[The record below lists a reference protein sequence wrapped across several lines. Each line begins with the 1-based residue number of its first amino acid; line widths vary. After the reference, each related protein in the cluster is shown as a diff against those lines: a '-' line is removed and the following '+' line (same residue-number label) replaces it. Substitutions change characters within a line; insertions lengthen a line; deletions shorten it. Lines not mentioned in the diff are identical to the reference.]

1 MDKNFSSAC
10 DNFTGPEHPDPGSPK
25 VRSQVLFW
33 NICVLHIKV
42 EQKWRNIH
50 QCDKRNRQNGNDTLV
65 ICYPCH
71 LKPLTE
77 MWWKNLPSLLRIST
91 LFRKHQERSPLNFY
105 SYPVISLCICRCPA
119 TQTMWLYN
127 TYRNFA
133 NTSLWKHEAHQ
144 NNLGWNTGQL
154 KITAPE
160 SQERRDAPYPPLHP
174 RSNRHM
180 RCNPLLAQSCGY
192 RRNYSSSLIW
202 SPKNLGL
209 RLFIDL
215 VTKYLWKMIS
225 WTVLRSQ
232 CTRHTYFKNTLLEAQ
247 GKWKWP

>member
-77 MWWKNLPSLLRIST
+77 TRWKNSPSLLRIST
-91 LFRKHQERSPLNFY
+91 LFRKYWERSPVDFY
-105 SYPVISLCICRCPA
+105 SHRVLGVRICRRPETQA
-119 TQTMWLYN
+119 TRLYK
-127 TYRNFA
+127 TYKNCA
-133 NTSLWKHEAHQ
+133 NASLWTDEAQQ
-144 NNLGWNTGQL
+144 NNLGWHTGSWKSQL
-154 KITAPE
+154 RTEEMLPTHRCIQGATGT
-160 SQERRDAPYPPLHP
+160 
-174 RSNRHM
+174 
-180 RCNPLLAQSCGY
+180 CNPTRFLPKVVVTEGIISFL
-192 RRNYSSSLIW
+192 LIW
-202 SPKNLGL
+202 SLKNLLL
-209 RLFIDL
+209 RLCIDL
-215 VTKYLWKMIS
+215 VIKYLRKMIS
-225 WTVLRSQ
+225 WTVLKSQ
-232 CTRHTYFKNTLLEAQ
+232 ICTCHTYFKNTLQEAQ
-247 GKWKWP
+247 GKSKWP